1 MRIDIITLFPEFF
14 EGLKTHS
21 VIGRAV
27 GNGTIEIATHN
38 LRDYSTDKYKTV
50 DDRPYGGGP
59 GMVLRFDILLKA
71 LNDVKAKS
79 SDHSPKSAQG
89 SELRTTKIILLTP
102 QGQVYKQKIAQE
114 LAKESNL
121 ILICGHYEGFD
132 ERIREYVDL
141 EISIGDYVLTGGEIP
156 AMIVV
161 DSVARLLPGVF
172 GDEASSQDESH
183 TAGLLEYPQYTRPE
197 EYEGKK
203 VPPILL
209 GGNHPEIEKW
219 RREQAKE
226 RTKIRRPDLFSDK
239 QTGDKVSQQ

>member
-59 GMVLRFDILLKA
+59 GMVLKVDVLHRA
-71 LNDVKAKS
+71 LIDVRRKTSDESAKV
-79 SDHSPKSAQG
+79 
-89 SELRTTKIILLTP
+89 ILLTP

-161 DSVARLLPGVF
+161 DSVARLLPGVL
-172 GDEASSQDESH
+172 GDDVSSSDESH
-183 TAGLLEYPQYTRPE
+183 SDGLLEYPQYTRPE
-197 EYEGKK
+197 EYGEKK
-203 VPPILL
+203 VPTILL

-226 RTKIRRPDLFSDK
+226 RTKARRPDLLITK
-239 QTGDKVSQQ
+239 R